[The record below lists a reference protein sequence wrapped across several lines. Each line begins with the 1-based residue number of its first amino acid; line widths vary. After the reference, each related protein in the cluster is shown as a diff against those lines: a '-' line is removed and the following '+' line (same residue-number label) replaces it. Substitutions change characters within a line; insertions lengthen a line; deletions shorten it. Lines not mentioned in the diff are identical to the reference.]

1 MLYYVDQEHKKNL
14 KSLIEKTNKIYSDG
28 IVDNYYLVA
37 YYVLCSSAEMRAK
50 ALKYINQ
57 DGIDFDGIRQQ
68 DFSSGYKILLD
79 LAEELFN
86 HGANASVSN
95 ITDRLDE
102 DNFNLAIQAIKLKR
116 ESIKFTDL

>member
-1 MLYYVDQEHKKNL
+1 MIYYTDAEHKQQL
-14 KSLIEKTNKIYSDG
+14 KSLIEKTNKTYQDG

-37 YYVLCSSAEMRAK
+37 YYILTSSSELRKK
-50 ALKYINQ
+50 ALKFVNQ
-57 DGIDFDGIRQQ
+57 DGIDFTEIRQQ

-86 HGANASVSN
+86 NGAKASISSIV
-95 ITDRLDE
+95 DRLDE
-102 DNFNLAIQAIKLKR
+102 DNFNVAIQAIELKR